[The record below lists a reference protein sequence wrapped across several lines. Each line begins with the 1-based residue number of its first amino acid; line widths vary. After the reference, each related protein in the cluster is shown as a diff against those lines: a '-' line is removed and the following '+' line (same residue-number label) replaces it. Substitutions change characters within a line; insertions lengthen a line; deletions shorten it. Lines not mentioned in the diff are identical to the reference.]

1 MLQNTVEKAQCI
13 AIFGHDN
20 PDGDA
25 IGSMLG
31 LGRLLEKMGKKVFYF
46 ASPTP
51 SKIFDFIP

>member
-1 MLQNTVEKAQCI
+1 MQHTDQENKMNTIKSKIDNAQKI

-31 LGRLLEKMGKKVFYF
+31 LGRILEKQ
-46 ASPTP
+46 
-51 SKIFDFIP
+51 